1 MLQQVE
7 KTAAS
12 KLNTSGSSSRHSSG
26 NNGLSADRERALIAS
41 NATGFT
47 WADVINGTQ
56 ITRSP
61 AEVRQLLL
69 LQPVL
74 TCIAS
79 VCTLMHI
86 KLCSNCAVACCRE
99 NAVW

>member
-1 MLQQVE
+1 VLKAMLQQVE

-12 KLNTSGSSSRHSSG
+12 KLNTTSSSARHSSG

-61 AEVRQLLL
+61 AEVRHISTLL
-69 LQPVL
+69 
-74 TCIAS
+74 
-79 VCTLMHI
+79 
-86 KLCSNCAVACCRE
+86 
-99 NAVW
+99 

>member
-12 KLNTSGSSSRHSSG
+12 KLNTSSKSSGSS
-26 NNGLSADRERALIAS
+26 NGLSADRERALIAS

-61 AEVRQLLL
+61 AEVR
-69 LQPVL
+69 
-74 TCIAS
+74 
-79 VCTLMHI
+79 H
-86 KLCSNCAVACCRE
+86 
-99 NAVW
+99 